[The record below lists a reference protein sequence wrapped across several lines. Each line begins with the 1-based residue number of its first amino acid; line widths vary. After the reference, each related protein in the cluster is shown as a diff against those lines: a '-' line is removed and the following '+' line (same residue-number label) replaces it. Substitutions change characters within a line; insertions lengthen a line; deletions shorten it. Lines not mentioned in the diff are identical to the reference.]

1 MQIDQII
8 PEMRYGYEISDIV
21 LTMRKILK
29 DIGFNSD
36 ILTEAVQGG
45 KRENIFYHMFTGSK
59 ASKTLAGLKAKRKFL
74 FYHGIAPPEYFNN
87 HEVQADLIRGRKDL
101 KTLKNQFTF
110 ALTTTNYLEKELHEA
125 GYTRTVVLP
134 LPLDLNEYDR
144 QPYKRLLNKY
154 ENGYTNILFVGQI
167 TPDKKLENTI
177 SIFNYYHKKYNPKS
191 CLFLVGSFA
200 AHPRYC
206 QKLFALIKE
215 LDIKNVFLTGRVSF
229 RQLLS
234 YYRLSQ
240 VFLHMSEYEGFSIP
254 LVEAMYLKVPI
265 IALNR
270 AAVPEVLGGAG
281 CLINDADFQENARQL
296 DRIVNDRAMREVI
309 IRRQSERVT
318 DFMPAK
324 VLPSCRIALQ
334 EIYRFV
340 D

>member
-8 PEMRYGYEISDIV
+8 PEMRYGYDISDIV
-21 LTMRKILK
+21 LTMQKLLK
-29 DIGFNSD
+29 DIGFKSD

-59 ASKTLAGLKAKRKFL
+59 ASKTLAGLKANRKFL
-74 FYHGIAPPEYFNN
+74 FYHGIAPPEYFKN

-101 KTLKNQFTF
+101 KTMQNQFTF
-110 ALTTTNYLEKELHEA
+110 AFTTTSYLEKELHDA
-125 GYTRTVVLP
+125 GYKRTAVLP

-144 QPYKRLLNKY
+144 QPHKRLLNKY
-154 ENGYTNILFVGQI
+154 QDDYTNILFTGQI

-191 CLFLVGSFA
+191 RLFLVGSFA
-200 AHPRYC
+200 AHPGYC
-206 QKLFALIKE
+206 QKLLALIKE

-229 RQLLS
+229 RQLLA

-240 VFLHMSEYEGFSIP
+240 VFLNMSEYEGFSIP
-254 LVEAMYLKVPI
+254 LVESMYLKVPI

-281 CLINDADFQENARQL
+281 CLINDVDFRETARQL
-296 DRIVNDRAMREVI
+296 NRIVNDRAMREVI

-318 DFMPAK
+318 DFLPAK
-324 VLPSCRIALQ
+324 VLPSFRIVFREA
-334 EIYRFV
+334 YRFV